1 MESVKIGDLE
11 YLCASSIPVPHCF
24 TTRFGGVSE
33 GYLSSM
39 NIGLTRGDSIEN
51 VWKNYELLGNAIGFD
66 PKNCVLTK
74 QTHTDIV
81 RPVTAEDAGTGLY
94 GPEFPP
100 CDGLITNTPGLA
112 LVVFTADCTPVLL
125 YDEITGAVGAV
136 HAGWKGTAQDITGKA
151 LEAMATAYGTD
162 PRHIRAAIGPNI
174 GQCCFETDE
183 DVPAALLETY
193 GNAISPYISK
203 RGAKFYVNLKE
214 INAYALSRHGVQ
226 SIDIS
231 TDCTLCQ
238 PHRFWSARAHR
249 DMRGSQGAI
258 IVCKEGGNRL

>member
-1 MESVKIGDLE
+1 MESVKIGNLE
-11 YLCASSIPVPHCF
+11 YLCAASIAAPHCF

-51 VWKNYELLGNAIGFD
+51 VWKNYEILGNALGFD

-81 RPVTAEDAGTGLY
+81 RVVTAQDAGTGLY
-94 GPEFPP
+94 GPEFAP
-100 CDGLITNTPGLA
+100 CDGLVTDTEGLA

-151 LEAMATAYGTD
+151 VEAMIKAFGTD
-162 PRHIRAAIGPNI
+162 PKNIRAAIGPNI
-174 GQCCFETDE
+174 GPCCFETDE

-193 GNAISPYISK
+193 GDAILPHISK
-203 RGAKFYVNLKE
+203 KGSKFYVNLKA
-214 INAYALSRHGVQ
+214 INAYALARHGVE

-238 PHRFWSARAHR
+238 THRFWSARAHR
-249 DMRGSQGAI
+249 DHRGSQGAI
-258 IVCKEGGNRL
+258 IVCKKGGKGL